1 MIPRYAPKEMAALF
15 SDEARFAMWLR
26 VELLATD
33 GWVEVGDVPAEAA
46 AFCRDHAP
54 VVDAAFVDEVAE
66 RERITDHDVA
76 AFVDVVQEAIGQPE
90 GSWIHYGLTSSDV
103 VDTALCATLTR
114 AADLLVEAAGGLV
127 RACKARALDAIDIP
141 VTGRTHGMHA
151 EPTTFG
157 AKFALWALQAD
168 RDVQRLRAA
177 RDRVAVGKLS
187 GAVGTFS
194 NIDPR
199 VEAHVCSAL
208 GLVPVPATQVVARDR
223 HAEFLWACASV
234 GATIELIA
242 TEIRHMARSELG
254 EVEEPFKPGQKGS
267 SAMPHKRN
275 PILSERLCG
284 LARVLRGY
292 LSAGLEDVALWHE
305 RDISHSSVERV
316 VLPDA
321 SMLTLYMLQK
331 TTGLVEGLVLHPER
345 ALATLTEG
353 SHGLVFSQSVL
364 LALVSGGLSRDAA
377 YRIVQRD
384 AREAWEEGRSFRAV
398 LDADPEVTLSAA
410 ELDAAFD
417 LSRTLRHVHRFTD
430 ALEEL
435 DPMTP
440 SPLPLLSSGK
450 VRELYD
456 AGDGRLLMVAS
467 DRISA
472 FDVIMDEPI
481 PEKGR
486 VLTAMTAAWLEELA
500 DLAPNHLISADTAD
514 FPEGAAALPG
524 GLDYLA
530 GRSMLVHRAEMLDIE
545 CIVRGYLAGSAYKEY
560 EREGT
565 VHGMAMPAGLLH
577 AAGPARA
584 HLHPVDQGHRGPRP
598 QHRDGRGHG
607 HRGQGGGGGRRR
619 TVPGRL
625 LTGRRPGRGAG
636 HRDLRHQV
644 RTRLHRRQ
652 AVAVRRGAHPGLVPV
667 LAGRRLRTGNQPAVV
682 RQAAAARLAGGPA
695 VGQAAATAGAA
706 VRDRRG
712 HLEPVRGG
720 LRTGLRSVAGR
731 LVRCLTWPPPVSS
744 RCRSRCSCVTASPIP
759 RGRRSN
765 GRCRPSASTG

>member
-15 SDEARFAMWLR
+15 SDEARFAMWLQ

-33 GWVEVGDVPAEAA
+33 GWVEVGDVPADAA
-46 AFCRDHAP
+46 AFCRAHAP
-54 VVDAAFVDEVAE
+54 VIDAAFVEAVSE
-66 RERITDHDVA
+66 RERVTDHDVA

-114 AADLLVEAAGGLV
+114 AADLLVEAAEGLV
-127 RACKARALDAIDIP
+127 RACKKRALEAIDVP

-157 AKFALWALQAD
+157 AKFALWALQVD

-177 RDRVAVGKLS
+177 RQRVAVGKLS

-199 VEAHVCSAL
+199 VENHVCTAL

-242 TEIRHMARSELG
+242 TDIRHMARSELG

-321 SMLTLYMLQK
+321 STLTLYMLQK

-364 LALVSGGLSRDAA
+364 LALVSGGLSREAA

-384 AREAWEEGRSFRAV
+384 ARQAWDEGCSFRAV
-398 LDADPEVTLSAA
+398 LDADPEITLSPS

-435 DPMTP
+435 TP
-440 SPLPLLSSGK
+440 
-450 VRELYD
+450 
-456 AGDGRLLMVAS
+456 
-467 DRISA
+467 
-472 FDVIMDEPI
+472 
-481 PEKGR
+481 
-486 VLTAMTAAWLEELA
+486 
-500 DLAPNHLISADTAD
+500 
-514 FPEGAAALPG
+514 
-524 GLDYLA
+524 
-530 GRSMLVHRAEMLDIE
+530 
-545 CIVRGYLAGSAYKEY
+545 
-560 EREGT
+560 
-565 VHGMAMPAGLLH
+565 
-577 AAGPARA
+577 
-584 HLHPVDQGHRGPRP
+584 
-598 QHRDGRGHG
+598 
-607 HRGQGGGGGRRR
+607 
-619 TVPGRL
+619 
-625 LTGRRPGRGAG
+625 
-636 HRDLRHQV
+636 
-644 RTRLHRRQ
+644 
-652 AVAVRRGAHPGLVPV
+652 
-667 LAGRRLRTGNQPAVV
+667 
-682 RQAAAARLAGGPA
+682 
-695 VGQAAATAGAA
+695 
-706 VRDRRG
+706 
-712 HLEPVRGG
+712 
-720 LRTGLRSVAGR
+720 
-731 LVRCLTWPPPVSS
+731 
-744 RCRSRCSCVTASPIP
+744 
-759 RGRRSN
+759 
-765 GRCRPSASTG
+765 